1 MRLWSAPAQQSQPS
15 SSEVKLKAWKKPF
28 PDKYLTGEFGTRSK
42 YRIANNLGPHRGTD
56 WAPGVNKI
64 IPSIAPGTLRLLQWS
79 DALGWVAVY
88 SAWHDGKTWYIG
100 YSHLSCAI
108 HGPECEGP
116 KKLGAHSPFKS
127 TKVGDKKELGEPV
140 GRVGNT
146 GSASS
151 GAHVHVTLSRALKGV
166 FYGKVYDIR
175 EYIQA
180 MSKKPSTSRTEPQK
194 FSKPTKKVCPTCKR
208 PL

>member
-1 MRLWSAPAQQSQPS
+1 MTW
-15 SSEVKLKAWKKPF
+15 KLPF
-28 PDKYLTGEFGTRSK
+28 PDKFMTGAFGTRSK

-56 WAPGVNKI
+56 YAPGVNKI

-79 DALGWVAVY
+79 NVLGWVAVY

-100 YSHLSCAI
+100 YCHLSCAK
-108 HGPECEGP
+108 HGPECKGP
-116 KKLGAHSPFKS
+116 KKLGAHSPFTT

-151 GAHVHVTLSRALKGV
+151 GAHCHITLSRSLKGV

-175 EYIQA
+175 EYVQA
-180 MSKKPSTSRTEPQK
+180 MSKKPPTSRTAPQK